1 MQVSKRLV
9 VRKEIPVDN
18 SKDLISSMDV
28 AMAEYYCKN
37 NNYERGL
44 QILGKQFRKYLMKQK
59 EMALL
64 TNILIKL

>member
-1 MQVSKRLV
+1 MITHKSHITNSEGKMQVSKRLV

-37 NNYERGL
+37 NNL
-44 QILGKQFRKYLMKQK
+44 
-59 EMALL
+59 
-64 TNILIKL
+64 